1 MLRHCILFILKP
13 VVFLMLLSFLSPL
26 FAQEPAADLQVR
38 GASGAALTLDEA
50 LEAAYEY
57 SGQLTIINLD
67 LREKEYALDE
77 AKARRLPT
85 VEMQASATLM
95 SNPQEGIVIRKGE
108 LGYQPSFQSEAP
120 VPFPD
125 QDYILMEDYEHTYFK
140 VKTTVD
146 QPIFTWGKLK
156 HAVELARRDVRSA
169 AVRRNNTEGEVKK
182 QVRQAY
188 FGIIFTRQAFA
199 KVREVLDI
207 LSRMTKDRENEYR
220 EGVINLQ
227 TLLEA
232 EKNRAGVET
241 RFAEIEQASTKAEQG
256 FFLLTGIDPEGRTF
270 STPLSAGIDLPTD
283 PETLAERTT
292 AASPE
297 VRELSLTAEQ
307 AELYR
312 ELEGKTGQ
320 FRPDF
325 FLRLGVD
332 ITGQRIPIFGAN
344 WTDTW
349 DVNFL
354 VTLGTKL
361 TLWDSGQSAAERKQ
375 AAVKAYRAR
384 EGLRQT
390 IDSTKLAINA
400 AADSVVLA
408 YRQVQEGEAGLLL
421 AKERYKNARVS
432 YENDLLTRGELLGA
446 EAAMV
451 QAEVEL
457 LSVELNYQ
465 HAKAELDYLTGG
477 KALR

>member
-1 MLRHCILFILKP
+1 MKVQNLQ
-13 VVFLMLLSFLSPL
+13 PL
-26 FAQEPAADLQVR
+26 FVLFFIVFIFLPFSPWAQEPAADLQTQ
-38 GASGAALTLDEA
+38 GSSEAALSLDEA
-50 LEAAYEY
+50 VDAAYDY
-57 SGQLTIINLD
+57 SGQLTVKNLE

-85 VEMQASATLM
+85 VELQASATLM
-95 SNPQEGIVIRKGE
+95 SNPQEGIIIRKGE

-140 VKTTVD
+140 VETTVD

-156 HAVELARRDVRSA
+156 RGVELARGDVRSA
-169 AVRRNNTEGEVKK
+169 AVRRNITEGEVKK

-188 FGIIFTRQAFA
+188 FGILFTRQALA
-199 KVREVLDI
+199 KVREALDI

-232 EKNRAGVET
+232 EKNRAGAET
-241 RFAEIEQASTKAEQG
+241 RLAEIEQAATKAEQG
-256 FFLLTGIDPEGRTF
+256 FFLLTGIRPEGLEF
-270 STPLSAGIDLPTD
+270 STPLSEGIELPAD
-283 PETLAERTT
+283 SETLSERTV

-297 VRELSLTAEQ
+297 VRKLSVAAEQ

-312 ELEGKTGQ
+312 ELERKTGQ
-320 FRPDF
+320 LRPDF
-325 FLRLGVD
+325 FLRLGMD
-332 ITGQRIPIFGAN
+332 ITGQRVPVVGAN

-361 TLWDSGQSAAERKQ
+361 TVWDSGQSAAKRKQ
-375 AAVKAYRAR
+375 AAVKAYLAR

-390 IDSTKLAINA
+390 IDSTKLAIDA

-421 AKERYKNARVS
+421 AKEQFKNARVS

-446 EAAMV
+446 ETAMV

-457 LSVELNYQ
+457 LSAELSYQ